1 MKSKLTLS
9 IDADLMENI
18 NQKAKLDK
26 TINLSK
32 MVESYLQQAFQAIE
46 KKTSSIS
53 SLKGIL
59 KETDEL
65 KDCKQDKV
73 NRLSKKYL

>member
-9 IDADLMENI
+9 IDSDLMENI

-32 MVESYLQQAFQAIE
+32 MVEGYLQQAFQANG
-46 KKTSSIS
+46 KTKLSIS

-59 KETDEL
+59 KETEEL
-65 KDCKQDKV
+65 NNWKQAKT
-73 NRLSKKYL
+73 NRLTKKYL

>member
-9 IDADLMENI
+9 IDSDLMENI

-32 MVESYLQQAFQAIE
+32 MVERYLKQAFQTTE
-46 KKTSSIS
+46 KKRSNIS
-53 SLKGIL
+53 SLRGVL
-59 KETDEL
+59 KETNEL
-65 KDCKQDKV
+65 KDWKQDKI

>member
-32 MVESYLQQAFQAIE
+32 MVEGYLQQAFQATE

-65 KDCKQDKV
+65 TNWKQDKL

>member
-9 IDADLMENI
+9 IDSDLMENI

-32 MVESYLQQAFQAIE
+32 MVEGYLQQAFQVTE
-46 KKTSSIS
+46 KKKASIS

-59 KETDEL
+59 KETEEL
-65 KDCKQDKV
+65 NNWKQAKT
-73 NRLSKKYL
+73 NRLTKKYL

>member
-9 IDADLMENI
+9 IDSELMENI

-32 MVESYLQQAFQAIE
+32 MVESYLQQAFRANE
-46 KKTSSIS
+46 KKSSIS
-53 SLKGIL
+53 SLRGIL

-65 KDCKQDKV
+65 NDWKQDKI